1 MKYSDKLLSQKIL
14 LIDADLYLY
23 RACAAAEEEVD
34 WGDDL
39 WSLQTDL
46 KEAKSIFQNTLQE
59 VCEALDTANFILC
72 FSDRDN
78 FRKEVLPS
86 YKGGRKKVRKP
97 TGYKAAVQWARD
109 TYLWHSEPM
118 LEADDIMGILATAPD
133 SKGVIVSDDKDMLT
147 LPAKLYR
154 PVSGEHHDISV
165 ADADRAFL
173 TQSLTGDP
181 TDGYHGCPKIGA
193 VTAAKVLG
201 PQPHWDL
208 VVAAYLKAGLT
219 ADDALQQAR
228 CARILRFEDWDQN
241 TSTIKLW
248 EPPSHASDLS

>member
-46 KEAKSIFQNTLQE
+46 KEAKAIFQRTLQE
-59 VCEALDTANFILC
+59 VCEVLDTANFILC

-97 TGYKAAVQWARD
+97 TGYKAAVKWAQD
-109 TYLWHSEPM
+109 TYLWHSEPF

-154 PVSGEHHDISV
+154 PQSGEHHDISV
-165 ADADRAFL
+165 EDADRAFL

-181 TDGYHGCPKIGA
+181 TDGYTGVPRVGA
-193 VTAAKVLG
+193 VTAAKILG
-201 PQPHWDL
+201 VRPAWSA
-208 VVAAYLKAGLT
+208 VVAAYIKAGLT
-219 ADDALQQAR
+219 EADAIQQAR

-248 EPPSHASDLS
+248 EPLSNEQTS

>member
-1 MKYSDKLLSQKIL
+1 MKYSDQLLSQKIL

-46 KEAKSIFQNTLQE
+46 KEAKSIFQRTLQD
-59 VCEALDTANFILC
+59 VCETLDTANFILC
-72 FSDRDN
+72 FSDREN

-97 TGYKAAVQWARD
+97 TGYKAAVKWAQD
-109 TYLWHSEPM
+109 TYMWHSEPF
-118 LEADDIMGILATAPD
+118 LEADDIMGILATAPE
-133 SKGVIVSDDKDMLT
+133 SMGIIVSDDKDMLT

-154 PVSGEHHDISV
+154 PVSGEHHDTTL
-165 ADADRAFL
+165 ANADRMFL
-173 TQSLTGDP
+173 TQSLTGDS
-181 TDGYHGCPKIGA
+181 TDGYFGCPKIGA

-201 PQPHWDL
+201 PHPSWDL

-219 ADDALQQAR
+219 AADALQQAR
-228 CARILRFEDWDQN
+228 CARILRFEDWDQD
-241 TSTIKLW
+241 TSTIRLW
-248 EPPSHASDLS
+248 EPPSNDESH

>member
-1 MKYSDKLLSQKIL
+1 MKYSDKLLSKKIL

-46 KEAKSIFQNTLQE
+46 KEAKTIFQRTLQE
-59 VCEALDTANFILC
+59 VCEVLDTANFILC

-86 YKGGRKKVRKP
+86 YKGGRKRVRKP

-118 LEADDIMGILATAPD
+118 LEADDVMGILATAPD

-154 PVSGEHHDISV
+154 PQSGEHHDISV
-165 ADADRAFL
+165 EDADRAFL

-181 TDGYHGCPKIGA
+181 TDGYTGVPRVGA
-193 VTAAKVLG
+193 VTAAKILG
-201 PQPHWDL
+201 VRPAWSA
-208 VVAAYLKAGLT
+208 VVAAYVKAGLT
-219 ADDALQQAR
+219 EADAIQQAR
-228 CARILRFEDWDQN
+228 CARILRFEDWDQE

-248 EPPSHASDLS
+248 EPPSNEQTS

>member
-1 MKYSDKLLSQKIL
+1 VKYSDKLLSQKIL

-46 KEAKSIFQNTLQE
+46 KEAKAIFQRTLQE

-97 TGYKAAVQWARD
+97 CGYKAAVEWAKQ
-109 TYLWHSEPM
+109 TYLWHSEPL
-118 LEADDIMGILATAPD
+118 LEADDVMGILATAPD

-154 PVSGEHHDISV
+154 PQSGEHHDISV

-181 TDGYHGCPKIGA
+181 TDGYTGVPRVGA
-193 VTAAKVLG
+193 VTAAKILG
-201 PQPHWDL
+201 VRPSWSA
-208 VVAAYLKAGLT
+208 VVAAYIKAGLT
-219 ADDALQQAR
+219 EADAIQQAR
-228 CARILRFEDWDQN
+228 CARILRFEDWDQE
-241 TSTIKLW
+241 TSTIELW
-248 EPPSHASDLS
+248 EPPSNEQTS

>member
-46 KEAKSIFQNTLQE
+46 KEAKSIFQRTLQE

-109 TYLWHSEPM
+109 TYLWHSEPL
-118 LEADDIMGILATAPD
+118 LEADDVMGILATAPD

-154 PVSGEHHDISV
+154 PQSGEHHDISV

-173 TQSLTGDP
+173 TQSLTGDT
-181 TDGYHGCPKIGA
+181 TDGYTGVPRVGA
-193 VTAAKVLG
+193 VTAAKILG
-201 PQPHWDL
+201 VRPSWSA
-208 VVAAYLKAGLT
+208 VVAAYIKAGLT
-219 ADDALQQAR
+219 EADAIQQAR
-228 CARILRFEDWDQN
+228 CARILRFEDWDQD

-248 EPPSHASDLS
+248 EPPSNEQTS

>member
-46 KEAKSIFQNTLQE
+46 KEAKTIFQRTLQE
-59 VCEALDTANFILC
+59 VCEVLDTANFILC

-86 YKGGRKKVRKP
+86 YKGGRKRVRKP

-118 LEADDIMGILATAPD
+118 LEADDVMGILATAPD

-154 PVSGEHHDISV
+154 PQSGEHHDISV
-165 ADADRAFL
+165 EDADRAFL

-181 TDGYHGCPKIGA
+181 TDGYTGVPRVGA
-193 VTAAKVLG
+193 VTAAKILG
-201 PQPHWDL
+201 VRPAWSA
-208 VVAAYLKAGLT
+208 VVAAYVKAGLT
-219 ADDALQQAR
+219 EADAIQQAR
-228 CARILRFEDWDQN
+228 CARILRFEDWDQE

-248 EPPSHASDLS
+248 EPPSNEQTS

>member
-1 MKYSDKLLSQKIL
+1 MKYSDQLLSKKIL
-14 LIDADLYLY
+14 LIDAHLYLY

-46 KEAKSIFQNTLQE
+46 KEAKAIFQRTLQDI
-59 VCEALDTANFILC
+59 CETLDTANFILC

-78 FRKEVLPS
+78 FRKDVLPS

-97 TGYKAAVQWARD
+97 CGYKAAVKWAQD
-109 TYLWHSEPM
+109 TYMWHSEPM
-118 LEADDIMGILATAPD
+118 LEADDVMGILATAPD
-133 SKGVIVSDDKDMLT
+133 SKGIIVSDDKDMLT

-154 PVSGEHHDISV
+154 PVSGEHHDTTL
-165 ADADRAFL
+165 AEADRMFL
-173 TQSLTGDP
+173 TQSLTGDS
-181 TDGYHGCPKIGA
+181 TDGYYGCPKIGA

-201 PQPHWDL
+201 PQPHWNL

-219 ADDALQQAR
+219 AADALQQAR
-228 CARILRFEDWDQN
+228 CARILRFEDWDQT
-241 TSTIKLW
+241 TSTIILW
-248 EPPSHASDLS
+248 EPQSNDT

>member
-46 KEAKSIFQNTLQE
+46 KEAKAIFQRTLQE

-97 TGYKAAVQWARD
+97 CGYKAAVEWAKQ
-109 TYLWHSEPM
+109 TYLWHSEPL
-118 LEADDIMGILATAPD
+118 LEADDVMGILATAPD

-154 PVSGEHHDISV
+154 PQSGEHHDISV

-181 TDGYHGCPKIGA
+181 TDGYTGVPRVGA
-193 VTAAKVLG
+193 VTAAKILG
-201 PQPHWDL
+201 VRPSWSA
-208 VVAAYLKAGLT
+208 VVAAYIKAGLT
-219 ADDALQQAR
+219 EADAIQQAR
-228 CARILRFEDWDQN
+228 CARILRFEDWDQE
-241 TSTIKLW
+241 TSTIELW
-248 EPPSHASDLS
+248 EPPSNEQTS

>member
-46 KEAKSIFQNTLQE
+46 KEAKAIFQRTLQE

-97 TGYKAAVQWARD
+97 CGYKAAVEWAKQ
-109 TYLWHSEPM
+109 TYLWHSEPL
-118 LEADDIMGILATAPD
+118 LEADDVMGILATAPD
-133 SKGVIVSDDKDMLT
+133 SKGVILSDDKDMLT

-154 PVSGEHHDISV
+154 PQSGEHHDISV

-181 TDGYHGCPKIGA
+181 TDGYTGVPRVGA
-193 VTAAKVLG
+193 VTAAKILG
-201 PQPHWDL
+201 VRPSWSA
-208 VVAAYLKAGLT
+208 VVAAYIKAGLT
-219 ADDALQQAR
+219 EADAIQQAR
-228 CARILRFEDWDQN
+228 CARILRFEDWDQE
-241 TSTIKLW
+241 TSTIELW
-248 EPPSHASDLS
+248 EPPSNEQTS

>member
-1 MKYSDKLLSQKIL
+1 VKYCDTLLSQKIL

-46 KEAKSIFQNTLQE
+46 KEAKAIFQRTLQE

-97 TGYKAAVQWARD
+97 CGYKAAVQWARD

-118 LEADDIMGILATAPD
+118 LEADDVMGILATAPD

-154 PVSGEHHDISV
+154 PQSGEHHDVSV

-181 TDGYHGCPKIGA
+181 TDGYTGVPRVGA
-193 VTAAKVLG
+193 VTAAKILG
-201 PQPHWDL
+201 VRPAWSA
-208 VVAAYLKAGLT
+208 VVAAYVKAGLT
-219 ADDALQQAR
+219 EADAIQQAR

-248 EPPSHASDLS
+248 EPPSNEQTS

>member
-1 MKYSDKLLSQKIL
+1 MKYSEQLLNQKIL

-46 KEAKSIFQNTLQE
+46 KEAKAIFQRTLQE

-118 LEADDIMGILATAPD
+118 LEADDVMGILATAPN

-154 PVSGEHHDISV
+154 PQSGEHHDISV
-165 ADADRAFL
+165 EDADRAFL

-181 TDGYHGCPKIGA
+181 TDGYTGVPRVGA
-193 VTAAKVLG
+193 VTAAKILG
-201 PQPHWDL
+201 VRPAWSA
-208 VVAAYLKAGLT
+208 VVAAYIKAGLT
-219 ADDALQQAR
+219 EADAIQQAR
-228 CARILRFEDWDQN
+228 CARILRFEDWDQE
-241 TSTIKLW
+241 TSTINLW
-248 EPPSHASDLS
+248 EPKKDDSQ